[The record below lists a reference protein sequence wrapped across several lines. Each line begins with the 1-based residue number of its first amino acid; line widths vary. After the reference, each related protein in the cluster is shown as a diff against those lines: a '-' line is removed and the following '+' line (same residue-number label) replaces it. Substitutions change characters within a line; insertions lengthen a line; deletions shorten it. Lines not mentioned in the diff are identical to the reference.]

1 MSLTFRSPA
10 QIGGALL
17 VVAVLFGAALAIGRA
32 TVPTGSSSPV
42 TPRHTG
48 AGHSVTA
55 TISAAPAG
63 FMLPPLR
70 HPAPKAVAKSV
81 SSPPVVSAPVPSTS
95 AAPAPAAPAPAAP
108 APAAPSSGSGGSSS
122 GGGGGG
128 GGGVII
134 SK

>member
-10 QIGGALL
+10 QIGGGLL

-32 TVPTGSSSPV
+32 TVPTGSSSPM
-42 TPRHTG
+42 TPRHTD
-48 AGHSVTA
+48 ARHSATA

-63 FMLPPLR
+63 FTLPPLR

-95 AAPAPAAPAPAAP
+95 AAPAAPAPAAP